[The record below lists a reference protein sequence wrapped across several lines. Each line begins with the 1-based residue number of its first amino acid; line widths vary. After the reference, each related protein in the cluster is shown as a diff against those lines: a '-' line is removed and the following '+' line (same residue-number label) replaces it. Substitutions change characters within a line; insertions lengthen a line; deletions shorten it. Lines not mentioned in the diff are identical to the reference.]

1 MDLSH
6 ILQTV
11 QNRGNELLKCFSH
24 ERDFVPVFHLDART
38 HQAKIVVHY
47 FDRKAERPIA
57 TQLVCNAP
65 KKQAA
70 DSMSMLYQDAIK
82 ELK

>member
-1 MDLSH
+1 MSIEY
-6 ILQTV
+6 ILQAA
-11 QNRGNELLKCFSH
+11 QKRGAELLKCFSH

-70 DSMSMLYQDAIK
+70 DSMALVYQDLVK